1 MRAADLRQSFEG
13 AFVDP
18 GDRYRCFIF
27 EGSLFAALA
36 ASLPE
41 AAAVAAPEALAAGAG
56 GLASTVLPEVAV
68 TAAAPGLLTA
78 GEAAGA
84 VGAGVGAGAA
94 GEALTTGAG
103 GFGPTSLDTAV
114 GTGGTGTG
122 VPTPLTT
129 PSPTTGAAAPG
140 AMTVHPLSSTAVP
153 AGGAGVGGPVSGAA
167 PLPADVPI
175 SPTGTGSGLDAA
187 FTAKDVPVA
196 DLTGDA
202 ASGTTSTGGST
213 LGTGLNN
220 AIKGATGGFLDKG
233 DLGTALAA
241 GGLGMNLMNRNQ
253 PIPGQKQV
261 SQAANNL
268 TATAAGQAALGT
280 NLESFLTSGTLP
292 PGIDAGL
299 RSATQAAHATIRS
312 QYAARGESGSSAE
325 AQDIQAAS
333 DRALAAGQD
342 VAMKLLQ
349 QGSTMVGQAAN
360 TEGLAAQLYGTIIN
374 DALTRDNA
382 LGAAIGN
389 FASSLA
395 GGGGN
400 NTITVKAA

>member
-1 MRAADLRQSFEG
+1 
-13 AFVDP
+13 
-18 GDRYRCFIF
+18 
-27 EGSLFAALA
+27 
-36 ASLPE
+36 
-41 AAAVAAPEALAAGAG
+41 
-56 GLASTVLPEVAV
+56 
-68 TAAAPGLLTA
+68 
-78 GEAAGA
+78 
-84 VGAGVGAGAA
+84 
-94 GEALTTGAG
+94 
-103 GFGPTSLDTAV
+103 
-114 GTGGTGTG
+114 
-122 VPTPLTT
+122 
-129 PSPTTGAAAPG
+129 
-140 AMTVHPLSSTAVP
+140 MTVHPLGSTAVP
-153 AGGAGVGGPVSGAA
+153 AGSGVGGPVSGAA
-167 PLPADVPI
+167 PLPSDVPI

-196 DLTGDA
+196 DLAGDA
-202 ASGTTSTGGST
+202 ASGTTSTGST

-233 DLGTALAA
+233 DLGTVLSA
-241 GGLGMNLMNRNQ
+241 GGLGMNLLNRNQ

-360 TEGLAAQLYGTIIN
+360 TEGLAAQLYGTIMN